1 MSYNSAC
8 HRGMDEEKEPVDG
21 KAPELCLAWAF
32 LQWSE
37 LHKCQEGQAASVTIT
52 HPPSSTSWP
61 SGSPVNGV
69 QNRAT
74 ENGIVI

>member
-8 HRGMDEEKEPVDG
+8 HRGKDEEKEL
-21 KAPELCLAWAF
+21 ASELCLAWAF
-32 LQWSE
+32 LQWGK
-37 LHKCQEGQAASVTIT
+37 LHECQEGQAASVTIT

-61 SGSPVNGV
+61 SGSPVNGI

-74 ENGIVI
+74 ENRIVI